1 MEGTKAELKKE
12 EKNSVETQFVNYLQS
27 IAEDR
32 GAMAALRRGLGKAPG
47 SVSTMY
53 PYVTPWAEKEHS
65 YERFYLTASLFAAGP
80 GHEENGRSFGASL
93 RALVEPGKDIKGSG
107 IEKRF
112 LSLLNL
118 DREELFQP
126 LSRLIV
132 MLRGKSIS
140 VDYAVLMRDL
150 LWWNAPYSFG
160 NKSVQLRWAEDFWR
174 NSKNTENQDKE

>member
-12 EKNSVETQFVNYLQS
+12 EKSSIETQFVNYLRS

-53 PYVTPWAEKEHS
+53 PYVAPWSEKETS
-65 YERFYLTASLFAAGP
+65 YERFYLIASLFAAGP
-80 GHEENGRSFGASL
+80 EYLENDHSFGAAL
-93 RALVEPGKDIKGSG
+93 RFLVEPGKEIRGSG
-107 IEKRF
+107 VEKRF
-112 LSLLNL
+112 QALLGL
-118 DREELFQP
+118 DRDELYQP
-126 LSRLIV
+126 LSRFIV
-132 MLRGKSIS
+132 MLKSKGVS
-140 VDYAVLMRDL
+140 LDYAALMKDL
-150 LWWNAPYSFG
+150 RWWDAPSQRG